1 MAIGDE
7 LAVVQRKTE
16 TFAMTSP
23 EQLFAFLYQW
33 TQVDWNAG
41 RTYLQKKEFQE
52 LLRQIAPAYHQ
63 VDRLPHWPKLDGHL
77 YLCDFPQG
85 VGGEAVEGLLD
96 FFCFATEADRH
107 LCHAL
112 LATLISGMPPGTRP
126 AWVISSPAGRGVGKT
141 TLAAKVAELFGG
153 SIDVSLNEDMGVIK
167 QRLLTP
173 EASGVR
179 VVLAD
184 NLKSFKL
191 SSADWEGAITS
202 RYVSGKRMY
211 KGERRRENYFTWI
224 LTLNASSL
232 SKDLAQRTITIE
244 LDEPKRSGD
253 WEERLSRYIQDRRD
267 EIIRDLLDFFKRPL
281 RPLKR
286 YSRWAT
292 WQREI
297 LCRFPDAEDIQRIIS
312 SRQASADVEDE
323 EAGVVVEHFR
333 ESLEALH
340 YYTDR
345 EQIFIPSRIA
355 SEWMSDALREKLST
369 IGASRRLAQ
378 WISEGTVE
386 RIQKNRTNAWGK
398 GFVWFP
404 SEIVPDSPILTDL
417 EERMA
422 RYRTDRT
429 DAF

>member
-1 MAIGDE
+1 
-7 LAVVQRKTE
+7 
-16 TFAMTSP
+16 
-23 EQLFAFLYQW
+23 
-33 TQVDWNAG
+33 
-41 RTYLQKKEFQE
+41 
-52 LLRQIAPAYHQ
+52 
-63 VDRLPHWPKLDGHL
+63 
-77 YLCDFPQG
+77 
-85 VGGEAVEGLLD
+85 
-96 FFCFATEADRH
+96 
-107 LCHAL
+107 
-112 LATLISGMPPGTRP
+112 
-126 AWVISSPAGRGVGKT
+126 
-141 TLAAKVAELFGG
+141 VAELFGG